1 MSGSLDVIIEANVYV
16 LTRKLRFLAMMT
28 VDYQSNKGT
37 DSLVSAQYSGLDIT
51 VVIPTYNGGERVPQ
65 VLDRL
70 KQQQDID
77 ALSWEVIVCD
87 NNSCDR
93 TADVI
98 SEYQQ
103 NWLLRSPLRYCFVAE
118 QGAAYARQRGVMEA
132 RGKIIAFLDDDN
144 IPAHDWLSQVQ
155 QFADTY
161 PQAGAFGSQI
171 HGDFQGDL
179 PEGFAHIACFL
190 AIVERGNS
198 PHLYSPA
205 SKILPPAAGLA
216 VRKEAWVASVP
227 ERLFLN
233 HKGKSAG
240 LASEDLEAMLHI
252 QKAGWEIWYNSEMVV
267 THQIPGER
275 LQREYL
281 VTLLRCVGL
290 SRFYIRWLGTK
301 DWQRLFKVPAYIAND
316 LRKLA
321 FHYLK
326 NGLRQSNLNIVEACE
341 RSLLTSTLASPVF
354 LLRKLSQDLLQSQR
368 DQAQLPERQQW
379 LRRLTDAFE
388 DRQLDL
394 YQQKII
400 WLGATSNVG
409 KSLLKDRFEI
419 LLWLHQNSDDEHMPV
434 SPRHFFPTAK
444 RYGLM
449 RTLDRRVVQ
458 QVCRTL
464 TSLTLD
470 AIYTIHLSEDSAV
483 DLSFINFVEEQ
494 LRRYQGEPG
503 NLCFEIS
510 AAVVSRYAAESTV
523 LIDRLHQLGIR
534 IAIDEVTRLDYDVF
548 HGVTPEAV
556 DYITLGQGLVDSL
569 ADGQDTA
576 LFDQITLIKQKGV
589 QLVAKGI
596 ETQMALE
603 RLQILGIEYAQGYQF
618 STPSPFPPVA

>member
-1 MSGSLDVIIEANVYV
+1 MSGKSDVTIGANVHV
-16 LTRKLRFLAMMT
+16 LIRKLRFLAMMT
-28 VDYQSNKGT
+28 VDCQSNQAAE
-37 DSLVSAQYSGLDIT
+37 SLVASQHSCLDIT

-70 KQQQDID
+70 KQQVDVD
-77 ALSWEVIVCD
+77 ALTWEVIVCD

-93 TADVI
+93 TADVV

-103 NWLLRSPLRYCFVAE
+103 NWLPQCPLRYCFVAE

-132 RGKIIAFLDDDN
+132 SGTIVAFLDDDN

-155 QFADTY
+155 QFAIAY

-171 HGDFQGDL
+171 HGDFQGVL
-179 PEGFAHIACFL
+179 PDGFEHIACFL

-198 PHLYSPA
+198 PHLYRPA

-216 VRKEAWVASVP
+216 VRKDAWIASVP

-252 QKAGWEIWYNSEMVV
+252 QKAGWEIWYNSDMVV

-321 FHYLK
+321 LHYLK
-326 NGLRQSNLNIVEACE
+326 NGPRQSNWDIVVACE

-354 LLRKLSQDLLQSQR
+354 LLRKLSQDRLQNQQ
-368 DQAQLPERQQW
+368 DQSQLPERQQW

-388 DRQLDL
+388 DRQLEL
-394 YQQKII
+394 YQQKIV
-400 WLGATSNVG
+400 WLNATESFDKRLANAQFEV
-409 KSLLKDRFEI
+409 LLR
-419 LLWLHQNSDDEHMPV
+419 LRQNSAEQRPV
-434 SPRHFFPTAK
+434 SPRAFFPTAK

-458 QVCRTL
+458 QVCRMLRSPTVGYF
-464 TSLTLD
+464 
-470 AIYTIHLSEDSAV
+470 INLSDDSVV
-483 DLSFINFVEEQ
+483 DLSFLTFLEEQ
-494 LRRYQGEPG
+494 LIRYQVKPEG
-503 NLCFEIS
+503 LCFEIS
-510 AAVVSRYAAESTV
+510 ETAVIRHAAETKT
-523 LIDRLHQLGIR
+523 LIEHLHHLGIKVS
-534 IAIDEVTRLDYDVF
+534 IDELNNLNGDFFRDGTQLS
-548 HGVTPEAV
+548 V
-556 DYITLGQGLVDSL
+556 DYIKLGKGLLERLITVQNS
-569 ADGQDTA
+569 A
-576 LFDQITLIKQKGV
+576 LLERIKLIQQEGV
-589 QLVAKGI
+589 QLVAKGV
-596 ETQMALE
+596 ETQTALE
-603 RLQILGIEYAQGYQF
+603 RVQALGLEYAQGYHLSQ
-618 STPSPFPPVA
+618 PSPFNPVD